1 VALTVS
7 LREALSDRVW
17 EQGVGTFFY
26 DGVPFSFSTGAA
38 FALSISQVIEA
49 LYGDKDAV
57 CIEELGAGLGMLS
70 VHLLRTLSRQ
80 FPAIFY
86 KTKLHVT
93 EFSHTLATEL
103 LDLGVFEQFL
113 DRVTIG
119 QEDCRKM
126 SGHRPDIVLMTY
138 VFDAIP
144 VRQLVF
150 QGGTWWER
158 LVSHQLPERT
168 VWDARCFPPRPI
180 AATSL
185 WSFGNDGVGSIETPP
200 SACEDFPF
208 ALLRQVWSEVLETET
223 LVPLSW
229 DTVLD
234 ADREALQRIA
244 AAQRDPTHVLRLNY
258 PVGLSDI
265 LDGLWDGISQTG
277 VLLIYDVGGLV
288 DAETPNWANLQTLYG
303 LTVCSMVPFSLI
315 QEWAS
320 FRGVYCRY
328 TNHPSGNS
336 QVLLL
341 SHAPVAEPVWTILED
356 VCSLYTYGAYA
367 QVLGAIQS
375 HPASFFEALSALAIR
390 ENVAMALQISA
401 GMASDY
407 TVMMQAA
414 ERCYSYG
421 LYAQSQA
428 FLDVALADYG
438 AVGASAWLLRGK
450 VLKAMADF
458 DGAFDAF
465 SRGYRITPQS
475 EYLLYELGALALLQK
490 DYAAYIGYAKDY
502 LRYRCHLPDV
512 LETVVTVLVC
522 MSLLGQRDA
531 VLTACSDLL
540 STSYGDSIPEP
551 IRKKVLAVQGAV

>member
-1 VALTVS
+1 VS
-7 LREALSDRVW
+7 LRDELSERVW

-26 DGVPFSFSTGAA
+26 DGVPFSFSTGSA
-38 FALSISQVIEA
+38 FALAVSQVIDA

-70 VHLLRTLSRQ
+70 VHLLRTLRDQ
-80 FPAIFY
+80 FPAIFH

-150 QGGTWWER
+150 QEGVWWER
-158 LVSHQLPERT
+158 LVAHQLPERS
-168 VWDARCFPPRPI
+168 VLDGRYFPPRPI
-180 AATSL
+180 AASSL
-185 WSFGNDGVGSIETPP
+185 WPFSETV
-200 SACEDFPF
+200 SNTASEACEDFPY
-208 ALLRQVWSEVLETET
+208 ALLRQVWSEVVETET

-229 DTVLD
+229 ENILD
-234 ADREALQRIA
+234 ADRSALQRIA
-244 AAQRDPTHVLRLNY
+244 AAQIDPNHVLRLNY

-265 LDGLWDGISQTG
+265 LDGLWAGISETG
-277 VLLIYDVGGLV
+277 VLLIYDVGGLL
-288 DAETPNWANLQTLYG
+288 DSESPNWENLQTFYA

-320 FRGVYCRY
+320 LRGVCCRY

-341 SHAPVAEPVWTILED
+341 SHQPVDTSVWKILED
-356 VCSLYTYGAYA
+356 LCEDYTYGAYA
-367 QVLGAIQS
+367 KVLEDIRT
-375 HPASFFEALSALAIR
+375 HPASFYESLAPESIRADVSDALS
-390 ENVAMALQISA
+390 ISS
-401 GMASDY
+401 GMAADY
-407 TVMMQAA
+407 TVMMQSA
-414 ERCYSYG
+414 ERCYAHG
-421 LYAQSQA
+421 LYSRSLA
-428 FLDVALADYG
+428 FLDRALMDYG
-438 AVGASAWLLRGK
+438 AVGASAWLLQGK
-450 VLKAMADF
+450 VLKSMSDF
-458 DGAFDAF
+458 DGVKDAF
-465 SRGYRITPQS
+465 LRGYRIAPQS
-475 EYLLYELGALALLQK
+475 EYLLYELAVLALLQK
-490 DYAAYIGYAKDY
+490 DYLAYIRYAKAY

-512 LETVVTVLVC
+512 WETVVTILVC
-522 MSLLGQRDA
+522 MLLLGQYEEVSA
-531 VLTACSDLL
+531 VCVDLERPLYAGVLPELTIKKIQDLKR
-540 STSYGDSIPEP
+540 TIPVP
-551 IRKKVLAVQGAV
+551 K